1 MANTRDANQFNL
13 EDYQLPAV
21 RIQMCRSGDVLF
33 GDTAIV
39 SSEDAAKLIGE
50 KLLRDAD
57 REYMIVVC
65 MDNKLHP
72 VAYNVASIGTIN
84 ATLAHPREIMKSAI
98 LANAGSIMLMHNHPS
113 GITTPSAEDIALTH
127 KMSEVCDMM
136 DIPLLDHIIVGGG
149 DHPQPYYS
157 FRIEDNLRGSY
168 DRSSYA
174 REEETGYSASPIT
187 VDYYVHECAEFP
199 DMGEKHHGLTLDQAV
214 KVYESIPADRL
225 NGIKCIGVEVHIP
238 PDNPESR
245 WYDGSTIDL
254 YTGKIRT
261 DALDYV
267 DYLRSIPAVQNAFQA
282 VKDRFEPQEVKSV
295 DHVESAAGSEPVVMA
310 KPTSVDDALA
320 KLKDGVQQYLNSDE
334 YKKILDTFSKFHRY
348 SLNNS
353 LLIMMQNPAA
363 TLVGSYTTWKSLDRW
378 PVGQSG
384 IKIVCPAPHKSKIEQ
399 ETVDPTTGE
408 TRKELVEVQQM
419 RYRLG
424 TVFDVSSTE
433 GAPLPEIGKELQ
445 GDVADPDLF
454 EAVKQSAPAGIAVEI
469 GYVQGE
475 AKGYYSPAEHE
486 IRVREGMSEMQSLKT
501 LIHETTHA
509 YIHDPERMEAE
520 GTSFSQEEREIQAE
534 SCAYT
539 IAAHYGLDTSEYS
552 FPYVGSWA
560 GDADKVME
568 NLGVIKKYSSQ
579 IINEIDR
586 NLEQIRTEKMDH
598 AMWKTEFGFCE
609 LRRYGDEWHYMDYGK
624 DHWGKEANFYKR
636 DGNIMQVAR
645 QITMELYGYTG
656 PFQPYDRKVFQ
667 QEFDKLHPERA
678 AARDEKQEVQ
688 HHSRR

>member
-1 MANTRDANQFNL
+1 MAKTRDANQFNL

-157 FRIEDNLRGSY
+157 FRMEDNLRGGY

-174 REEETGYSASPIT
+174 REEETGYSASAIT

-199 DMGEKHHGLTLDQAV
+199 ELGEKHHGLTLDQAV
-214 KVYESIPADRL
+214 EVYENIPADRM
-225 NGIKCIGVEVHIP
+225 NGIKSIGIQVHIP
-238 PDNPESR
+238 SDIPEHK
-245 WYDGSTIDL
+245 WYDGSTIDV
-254 YTGKIRT
+254 YTGRIRT

-267 DYLRSIPAVQNAFQA
+267 DYLRSIPAVQSAFQA
-282 VKDRFEPQEVKSV
+282 VKDRFDPQETKTV
-295 DHVESAAGSEPVVMA
+295 AAAESEPTVMA

-320 KLKDGVQQYLNSDE
+320 KLKDGVQQYLSSDE
-334 YKKILDTFSKFHRY
+334 YKKILETFGKFHSY
-348 SLNNS
+348 SLRNN
-353 LLIMMQNPAA
+353 LLILFQKPAA
-363 TLVGSYTTWKSLDRW
+363 TQVASYTTWQSLGRQ
-378 PVGQSG
+378 VNRGETG
-384 IKIVCPAPHKSKIEQ
+384 LKVVCPAPIKRKVEQ
-399 ETVDPTTGE
+399 ERIDPDTGE
-408 TRKELVEVQQM
+408 VSKEQVEVQQL
-419 RYRLG
+419 RWRLG
-424 TVFDVSSTE
+424 TVFDVSQTSGE
-433 GAPLPEIGKELQ
+433 PLPELAKELQ

-469 GYVQGE
+469 GYVQGD

-486 IRVREGMSEMQSLKT
+486 IRVREGMSEMQTLKT
-501 LIHETTHA
+501 LIHETAHA
-509 YIHDPERMEAE
+509 YIHDPERMQEE
-520 GTSFSQEEREIQAE
+520 GTSFSQVEREIQAE

-539 IAAHYGLDTSEYS
+539 VAAHFGLDTSEYS
-552 FPYVGSWA
+552 FPYVASWA

-568 NLGVIKKYSSQ
+568 NLGVIKRYSSQ

-586 NLEQIRTEKMDH
+586 NLEQIRVEKQDH
-598 AMWKTEFGFCE
+598 GMWKTEFGFCE
-609 LRRYGDEWHYMDYGK
+609 LRRYGDEWHYMDYGR
-624 DHWGKEANFYKR
+624 DHWGREANFYRR

-667 QEFDKLHPERA
+667 REFDKLHPERA
-678 AARDEKQEVQ
+678 AARDDKPTVQ